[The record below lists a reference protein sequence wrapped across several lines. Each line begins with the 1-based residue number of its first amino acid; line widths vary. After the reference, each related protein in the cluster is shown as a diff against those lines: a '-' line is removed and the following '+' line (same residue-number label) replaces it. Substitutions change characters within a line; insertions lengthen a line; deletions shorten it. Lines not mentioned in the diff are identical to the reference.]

1 MKQLFILTGC
11 AFLFAC
17 ATGNEEGNLHACHKI
32 ESLGAESYIDSL
44 EKGLITKDTL
54 KGSPLRVTMVNLE
67 QQHIHLAYS
76 SPGVK
81 NRVVWGGLV
90 PYQQVWV
97 TGAHKATTISF
108 TSPVVIQGKQIPE
121 GMYALFTIPD
131 SSSWTVI
138 LNKRYDQHLADEY
151 QESEDVWRGQ
161 VTPVQLEKPVERL
174 RYKLT
179 KKDKQTAVLTFE
191 WERKQVQLEIA
202 NETKP

>member
-1 MKQLFILTGC
+1 
-11 AFLFAC
+11 
-17 ATGNEEGNLHACHKI
+17 
-32 ESLGAESYIDSL
+32 
-44 EKGLITKDTL
+44 
-54 KGSPLRVTMVNLE
+54 MVNLE

-121 GMYALFTIPD
+121 GIYALFTIPD

-138 LNKRYDQHLADEY
+138 LNKRYDQHLTDEY
-151 QESEDVWRGQ
+151 QETEDVWRGL

-174 RYKLT
+174 RYKLS

-202 NETKP
+202 NATKP